1 MFDVVGSWS
10 RFDEYRDPAATF
22 DPATLGFSPTA
33 AQLMEEIGFNYLPF
47 ITFGG
52 FSTTN
57 SNSRIA
63 SLGSQRSDW
72 GSGFNRPFTNISLTP
87 TTTWLWNSHTFRAG
101 YELRNQRWEI
111 DNPGYARFHFNG
123 AYTRA
128 SNSAALNDPAQSW
141 AQFLLGLPTTGT
153 NTVGNPGSTS
163 SQFEIAADAD
173 YRQISHS
180 LFVQDDWNLTNKLTL
195 NLGVRFELHQA
206 LTEAEDRNVGG
217 FDRTVASPIEA
228 AAAAKYAATPIPEL
242 PVDRFRVK
250 GGLLFAD
257 GAIYDDLTKFLPR
270 AAFSYLLNPKTVI
283 RGGAGLFSY
292 DYYFDAGNQIGFS
305 QPTPIL
311 TTEDNGLTFGG
322 ADLANPIPGG
332 GLIAPPGASRGLSTG
347 LGLTLGTIVP
357 SERKVPYYTRLQLGA
372 QRELG
377 AGWVVEVNL
386 VDSRGRDLPV
396 TRDLNTLPMEYLS
409 TARFRD
415 ADHETFLTTPFANP
429 FAGLL
434 PGTTLNGSTI
444 QRQQLLRPYP
454 HFLAG
459 SLNGQVS
466 GTGTISVGT
475 EEYIGSDHYR
485 AASIRLEKRFASG
498 HSLLTT
504 YTRSKTTDK
513 LNFLNPS
520 NGILEDRISP
530 NDRPNRFTLGGT
542 YEIPFGSGRRFGTD
556 WAGFKQALLGG
567 WSVSATYQ
575 YQDGFPLTWNTSLYY
590 DPNRDPKDLRS
601 NIGGDCPDGGT
612 AGLDC
617 PAWDTSGF
625 YIPGG
630 TGRTDPRIVMGNNV
644 RYFPSTLPHVR
655 TDNLHLMDIGIYKTF
670 SLPADMDLQIRLETI
685 NALNYTVLWNPN
697 LDPRNSSFGRVNQD
711 RNNPRDVQ
719 LGAKLTF

>member
-1 MFDVVGSWS
+1 
-10 RFDEYRDPAATF
+10 
-22 DPATLGFSPTA
+22 
-33 AQLMEEIGFNYLPF
+33 
-47 ITFGG
+47 
-52 FSTTN
+52 
-57 SNSRIA
+57 
-63 SLGSQRSDW
+63 
-72 GSGFNRPFTNISLTP
+72 
-87 TTTWLWNSHTFRAG
+87 
-101 YELRNQRWEI
+101 
-111 DNPGYARFHFNG
+111 
-123 AYTRA
+123 
-128 SNSAALNDPAQSW
+128 
-141 AQFLLGLPTTGT
+141 
-153 NTVGNPGSTS
+153 
-163 SQFEIAADAD
+163 
-173 YRQISHS
+173 
-180 LFVQDDWNLTNKLTL
+180 
-195 NLGVRFELHQA
+195 
-206 LTEAEDRNVGG
+206 
-217 FDRTVASPIEA
+217 
-228 AAAAKYAATPIPEL
+228 
-242 PVDRFRVK
+242 
-250 GGLLFAD
+250 
-257 GAIYDDLTKFLPR
+257 
-270 AAFSYLLNPKTVI
+270 
-283 RGGAGLFSY
+283 
-292 DYYFDAGNQIGFS
+292 
-305 QPTPIL
+305 
-311 TTEDNGLTFGG
+311 
-322 ADLANPIPGG
+322 
-332 GLIAPPGASRGLSTG
+332 
-347 LGLTLGTIVP
+347 
-357 SERKVPYYTRLQLGA
+357 
-372 QRELG
+372 
-377 AGWVVEVNL
+377 
-386 VDSRGRDLPV
+386 
-396 TRDLNTLPMEYLS
+396 MEYLS

-429 FAGLL
+429 FAGML

-530 NDRPNRFTLGGT
+530 HDRPNRFTLGGT

-556 WAGFKQALLGG
+556 WGGFKQALLGG

-601 NIGGDCPDGGT
+601 NNGGDCPNGGT

-655 TDNLHLMDIGIYKTF
+655 TDNLHLMDVGIYKTF
-670 SLPADMDLQIRLETI
+670 SLPADMDLQIRIETI

-697 LDPRNSSFGRVNQD
+697 LDPRNANFGRVNQD